1 MALNIDKKV
10 YRNLQEQVS
19 WLTTTVGEIIDITDP
34 VAIKEAIDKIDTFED
49 EMAGYALTMQGY
61 ATTMGGYATTM
72 QGYSNTMAGYALTM
86 QGYASQV
93 DTWTNNISA
102 AAVSAIAGATIAPAN
117 VNASGAITGDSI
129 IENMSGYAFVNS
141 GATGLTISYA
151 GVVKNGNKI
160 TYAIAGSYIKQAG
173 VANVLLGSFNN
184 PQSIYNKLYP
194 NPTTAAIDNKIVGF
208 IRGTVNIVN
217 CYATTQKTS
226 SGLGQISTTVYGI
239 GSLTD
244 GVTYD
249 FRYEVTFLL
258 SDNLAA

>member
-1 MALNIDKKV
+1 MALDIDKKV
-10 YRNLQEQVS
+10 YRNLQEQVG
-19 WLTTTVGEIIDITDP
+19 WLTTTVAEIIDITDP
-34 VAIKEAIDKIDTFED
+34 ATIKEAIDKIDTFED

-61 ATTMGGYATTM
+61 ADTMG
-72 QGYSNTMAGYALTM
+72 GYALTM

-129 IENMSGYAFVNS
+129 IENMSGYAFVIS
-141 GATGLTISYA
+141 GAAGLTISYA

-160 TYAIAGSYIKQAG
+160 TYAIAGSYTKQAG
-173 VANVLLGSFNN
+173 ATNVLLGSFNN
-184 PQSIYNKLYP
+184 PQSIYNKLFP
-194 NPTTAAIDNKIVGF
+194 SQITNAIDNKIIGF
-208 IRGTVNIVN
+208 VRGTANIVN
-217 CYATTQKTS
+217 CYAATEKTS
-226 SGLGQISTTVYGI
+226 SGLGRISTTVYGI

-258 SDNLAA
+258 SDNLVA